1 MQYNHAMKNPNEK
14 IIFIAFTSR
23 ALNLAERISKFFPEC
38 EIHKPENLHEFVREI
53 FPEARA
59 IIFISACGIAVRA
72 IAPFVKSKLS
82 DPAVLVIGESGEFV
96 IPILS
101 GHIGGANS
109 LARKISGLIHAQAVI
124 TTATDVNNIIAIDEW
139 AVKNNCEIENP
150 ELIKRISAEL
160 LRGNSQ
166 SSQSSQSIGVA
177 ITEQLQI
184 TPWQE
189 TLVLRPKNLVL
200 GAGCKKNLAPEEFEI
215 AAKNFLESAG
225 VSELSLRALATI
237 NIKSH
242 EPALLNFAEKR
253 NLEFFTFS
261 SQELMQLDGRE
272 YFLASSARVLE
283 LTGTDNVCE
292 RAAILCAKNLACK
305 NAALLRSKAIF
316 SEGVTLAL
324 SRFF

>member
-23 ALNLAERISKFFPEC
+23 ALNLAERIAKFFTEC
-38 EIHKPENLHEFVREI
+38 EIHKPENLHEFMREI

-59 IIFISACGIAVRA
+59 IIFIAACGIAVRA
-72 IAPFVKSKLS
+72 IAPLVKSKLS
-82 DPAVLVIGESGEFV
+82 DPAVLVIDESGEFV

-150 ELIKRISAEL
+150 ELVKNISGEL
-160 LRGNSQ
+160 LRNNNN
-166 SSQSSQSIGVA
+166 IGIA

-200 GAGCKKNLAPEEFEI
+200 GAGCKKNLAPEKFEL

-225 VSELSLRALATI
+225 VSELSLKALATI

-242 EPALLNFAEKR
+242 EPAFLNFVEKR
-253 NLEFFTFS
+253 DLEFVTFS
-261 SQELMQLDGRE
+261 SQELMQLDVRE
-272 YFLASSARVLE
+272 YFLTSSARVLE

-305 NAALLRSKAIF
+305 NTALLRSKAIF
-316 SEGVTLAL
+316 SDGVTLAL